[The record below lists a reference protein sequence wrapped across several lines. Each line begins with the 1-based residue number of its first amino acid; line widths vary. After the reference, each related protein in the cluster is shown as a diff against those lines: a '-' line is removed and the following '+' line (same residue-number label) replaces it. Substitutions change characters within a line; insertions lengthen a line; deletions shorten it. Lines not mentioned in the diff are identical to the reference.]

1 MRNKYARVK
10 DNKVLIQNLLKKKFN
25 TKRIH
30 TGPKQNS
37 SNSMHNIIERERERE
52 REKSVFD
59 SFSASYIVQS
69 SRSKEESGGRW
80 GLLKIK

>member
-37 SNSMHNIIERERERE
+37 SNSMHNIIERERE
-52 REKSVFD
+52 KSVFD

-69 SRSKEESGGRW
+69 SRSKEERW
-80 GLLKIK
+80 KAFV

>member
-52 REKSVFD
+52 KSVFD

-80 GLLKIK
+80 GSLKIK

>member
-52 REKSVFD
+52 RE
-59 SFSASYIVQS
+59 IC
-69 SRSKEESGGRW
+69 
-80 GLLKIK
+80 I

>member
-52 REKSVFD
+52 RNLYLIRFQRRILFNLHAAKKRVEV
-59 SFSASYIVQS
+59 
-69 SRSKEESGGRW
+69 GGVC
-80 GLLKIK
+80 